1 MLIYFIETD
10 NNPDASYIFDNE
22 DARQFYIRRDI
33 LRAIASHTCENIYH
47 INVETFPM
55 ILFVCDELQEWGR
68 KSWKSMYQGVNNSNV
83 ELDIVSFHAEKIEY
97 TEKID
102 MSNASKDQVI
112 ANIKRIIEK
121 QYMLYST
128 TFRDGQYT
136 AQRKFDFIKRMRIKV
151 NESYKSIDTIDIEFS
166 INHDSKNN
174 ELTLRIKDSGDIESE
189 ENKTEYLE
197 SDIRE
202 LMKPYEE
209 DRKYGKCCF
218 ISRGE
223 ER

>member
-1 MLIYFIETD
+1 MLIVLRNRIIPNKFICAFSLYYIYLTVITFISGTD
-10 NNPDASYIFDNE
+10 MA
-22 DARQFYIRRDI
+22 
-33 LRAIASHTCENIYH
+33 
-47 INVETFPM
+47 
-55 ILFVCDELQEWGR
+55 
-68 KSWKSMYQGVNNSNV
+68 
-83 ELDIVSFHAEKIEY
+83 
-97 TEKID
+97 D

-197 SDIRE
+197 SDIKE

-223 ER
+223 DR

>member
-1 MLIYFIETD
+1 
-10 NNPDASYIFDNE
+10 
-22 DARQFYIRRDI
+22 
-33 LRAIASHTCENIYH
+33 
-47 INVETFPM
+47 
-55 ILFVCDELQEWGR
+55 
-68 KSWKSMYQGVNNSNV
+68 
-83 ELDIVSFHAEKIEY
+83 
-97 TEKID
+97 

-197 SDIRE
+197 SDIKE